1 MTRQLTGVQQDRHAG
16 KIGGTWHVIIQFF
29 NGHCQYR
36 KLTPNRKQR
45 SAAEWQGTGPL
56 DAERDEESLNSC
68 PKVWEYLQHAG
79 TEGWELVSTVTRF
92 NAKDEAPG
100 FIESLIGDE
109 STVTKYLY
117 YDTMFLK
124 RSIS

>member
-1 MTRQLTGVQQDRHAG
+1 MAISFEYQVCQVQNSRV
-16 KIGGTWHVIIQFF
+16 TFV
-29 NGHCQYR
+29 NG
-36 KLTPNRKQR
+36 
-45 SAAEWQGTGPL
+45 EWQGTGPL

-79 TEGWELVSTVTRF
+79 TEGWELVSTVTRL